1 MIQQEQI
8 YPVPAIIVRD
18 LEALY
23 YPTNDNHHQYVYPGT
38 TFAFLINPSSNG
50 WSNYLAEH
58 DASY

>member
-8 YPVPAIIVRD
+8 YPVLAIIVRD

-23 YPTNDNHHQYVYPGT
+23 YPIVDNHYRYVYPGT
-38 TFAFLINPSSNG
+38 TFAFLINPSRNG
-50 WSNYLAEH
+50 WPNHRAEH